1 MRILV
6 AMSGGVDSAVT
17 AALLREQGHE
27 VVGATLDLNPSGA
40 AAKGCC
46 GGSDAQDA
54 AKVAER
60 MGFPHY
66 IIDAT
71 QRFKESVVDVFAAQY
86 AKGET
91 PVPCVNCNQG
101 VKFTD
106 LLTTAKDLGCEGM
119 ATGHYVRKEVL
130 LDGRSALYRPVC
142 SERDQSW
149 FLFATTYEQLEFLHF
164 PLGNFFSKEEVR
176 AEAQRLGL
184 KTVAS
189 KADSQDICFVNQG
202 SYADLVEKIAPTTKG
217 HGEII
222 DLSGNIVGEHEGIV
236 RYTIG
241 QSKGLGNLH
250 TSLGERQMV
259 VRIEADKRRLVI
271 APRRLLEDKCA
282 KNSPWRRIY
291 LKETNWLIEPPL
303 EVDLECAFQLR
314 ARERPRKGQVRALK
328 DGRAE
333 VFLEEAAL
341 PAPGQ
346 ACVFYDGDRILGG
359 GFIEA
364 PATFLEKA

>member
-27 VVGATLDLNPSGA
+27 VIGATLDLNPSGA

-46 GGSDAQDA
+46 GGSDARDA

-66 IIDAT
+66 VIDAT

-106 LLTTAKDLGCEGM
+106 LLTVAKDLGCEGM
-119 ATGHYVRKEVL
+119 ATGHYVRRENL
-130 LDGRSALYRPVC
+130 SDGRAALYRPVC
-142 SERDQSW
+142 LERDQSW

-164 PLGNFFSKEEVR
+164 PLGNYSSKDEVR
-176 AEAQRLGL
+176 AEAKRLGL
-184 KTVAS
+184 VTVAS
-189 KADSQDICFVNQG
+189 KSDSQDICFVSKG
-202 SYADLVEKIAPTTKG
+202 SYADLVEKMAPSTKG
-217 HGEII
+217 KGEIT
-222 DLSGNIVGEHEGIV
+222 DMEGNIVGTHDGIV

-250 TSLGERQMV
+250 TTLGERQMV
-259 VRIEADKRRLVI
+259 VKIEAGKRRLVV
-271 APRRLLEDKCA
+271 APRRLLEETCA
-282 KNSPWRRIY
+282 PASPWRRFY
-291 LKETNWLIEPPL
+291 LKETNWLIAPP
-303 EVDLECAFQLR
+303 VSDDLACSFQLR
-314 ARERPRKGQVRALK
+314 AREKPRKGKVKALEG
-328 DGRAE
+328 GRAE

-346 ACVFYDGDRILGG
+346 ACVFYENDRILGG
-359 GFIEA
+359 GFIE
-364 PATFLEKA
+364 PLSFS